1 MIRFRLAELMA
12 DQGFREGRRIEIGE
26 VADATGIHRSTLSRI
41 LNIRGSNVTSANMDL
56 LCRHF
61 GCTLGE
67 LAEYVPDESVVHE
80 RPVSNKAV
88 SERERVAGAKKADKF
103 VGRGRRRI

>member
-12 DQGFREGRRIEIGE
+12 DKGFREGRRIEIGE

-67 LAEYVPDESVVHE
+67 LAEYVADESLVHE
-80 RPVSNKAV
+80 KPVPKKAV
-88 SERERVAGAKKADKF
+88 AEGKSASTAKKADKF
-103 VGRGRRRI
+103 FGRGRRRI

>member
-12 DQGFREGRRIEIGE
+12 DKGFREGRRIEIGE

-56 LCRHF
+56 LCRYF
-61 GCTLGE
+61 VCTLGE
-67 LAEYVPDESVVHE
+67 LAEYVPDESLAQDT
-80 RPVSNKAV
+80 PAPKKAV
-88 SERERVAGAKKADKF
+88 VESKNAAAAKKTDRVVA
-103 VGRGRRRI
+103 RGRRRI